1 MKWVYLSHQTVIMAL
16 MGVSIQLCSVKNG
29 PKLNSNGIEEKKIR
43 VPGIYIDA
51 GCYLEIISF
60 RFARK
65 SAKIDEITR
74 LRVLNLLNQEIV
86 FVRFWCHL
94 YLTYL
99 CTTFNSFIRTLTS
112 SFSIN
117 LNFLL
122 L

>member
-1 MKWVYLSHQTVIMAL
+1 MKRDYLSHLTVIMAL
-16 MGVSIQLCSVKNG
+16 MDVSIQLYSVKNRL
-29 PKLNSNGIEEKKIR
+29 KLNGDGMKAEKKR
-43 VPGIYIDA
+43 VPGIYIGA
-51 GCYLEIISF
+51 GCYLGINLF

-65 SAKIDEITR
+65 SVKIDEKTR
-74 LRVLNLLNQEIV
+74 LRVLNLLNQENV